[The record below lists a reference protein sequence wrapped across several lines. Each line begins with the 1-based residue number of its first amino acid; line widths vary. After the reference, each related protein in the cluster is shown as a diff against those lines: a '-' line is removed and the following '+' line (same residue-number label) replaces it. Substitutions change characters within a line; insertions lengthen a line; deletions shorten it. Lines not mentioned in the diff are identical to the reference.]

1 MKLKI
6 EIDEAEYKT
15 LSKLSETEKVNELSY
30 YERAI
35 ANGVPTKDWVRPAG
49 EWIKETRGT
58 FRCSECNRRIRAKYN
73 EIDEHMVKIVKP
85 RFCDNCGAYMVKEND
100 E

>member
-6 EIDEAEYKT
+6 DIDEAEYEA
-15 LSKLSETEKVNELSY
+15 LSKMSETEKVNELSY
-30 YERAI
+30 YERII
-35 ANGVPTKDWVRPAG
+35 ANGIPTKDWVRPAG
-49 EWIKETRGT
+49 EWIKEKQGT

-73 EIDEHMVKIVKP
+73 EINEHMVEIVTP
-85 RFCDNCGAYMVKEND
+85 RFCDNCGAYMKGGKE